1 MTWQPRD
8 KEPAMRKDSGGR
20 PAFTTR
26 RMLGITMAAVAVMAA
41 GCTGNS
47 SGDDGGESDGP
58 IKVGVSLPL
67 TGALSV
73 PGANFEQGYKLCA
86 ELINDAGGID
96 GRTLDLEISD
106 NRSDPQT
113 GVNQTQRF
121 ISSDNVDMLF
131 GTFSTLLSF
140 PIEAITEQQKMVY
153 LEPADSAVASHSRGF
168 KYNFGFTPKPIDYIG
183 QTPVDAI
190 FELSEAGDIDEGD
203 LPKKAAVVYQDDFF
217 PNSIA
222 RGLLGGEAKTPGS
235 DDVVDFGEGYL
246 AEKGIEVVYKK
257 QYPADFSNWTS
268 LLKSIKNSGADYLFA
283 LTQTPTEVNIARAM
297 ATVKY
302 EPKGAFFSQG
312 TYEQFEKSLG
322 ENADGIIVWSSWS
335 PKPEWEGLLNDKPF
349 SNQDFVKAFS
359 DKYGNPPDEDHAQAF
374 TVCQAAEQA
383 IRATG
388 GTNQEEIRDWLAD
401 RTADDPIK
409 TVQGEYHFDDKG
421 LTADRDVLLLQWQ
434 GGDLKPIYPTGSE
447 YPGTAKIVWPAN

>member
-1 MTWQPRD
+1 MWNHSR
-8 KEPAMRKDSGGR
+8 RRSRLRG
-20 PAFTTR
+20 TTR
-26 RMLGITMAAVAVMAA
+26 FTAGLAVTALAATAA
-41 GCTGNS
+41 CTGNS
-47 SGDDGGESDGP
+47 SDGSGDKTGED

-96 GRTLDLEISD
+96 GRKLKLEISD

-113 GVNQTQRF
+113 AVNQTQRF
-121 ISSDNVDMLF
+121 ISSDRVDMLF

-140 PIEAITEQQKMVY
+140 PVEAITEQQKYVY

-168 KYNFGFTPKPIDYIG
+168 TYNFGFTPKPIDYIG

-190 FELSEAGDIDEGD
+190 FDLQKAGDLDEAD
-203 LPKKAAVVYQDDFF
+203 LPKTAAVVYQDDFF
-217 PNSIA
+217 PNSIS
-222 RGLLGGEAKTPGS
+222 RGLLGGKVKNPGS

-246 AEKGIEVVYKK
+246 AEKGIKVVFKK
-257 QYPADFSNWTS
+257 QYPADFKDWTS
-268 LLKSIKNSGADYLFA
+268 LANSIKKSGADYLFA
-283 LTQTPTEVNIARAM
+283 LTQTPTEVNIARAL

-302 EPKGAFFSQG
+302 KPKGVFFSQG
-312 TYEQFEKSLG
+312 TYDQFQKSLG
-322 ENADGIIVWSSWS
+322 DNADGIIVWSSWS
-335 PKPEWEGLLNDKPF
+335 PKVEWQGLLNDKPF
-349 SNQDFVKAFS
+349 SNQDFVKAFT
-359 DKYGNPPDEDHAQAF
+359 DKYGSAPDEDHAQAF

-388 GTNQEEIRDWLAD
+388 GTDQTKIRDWLAD

-409 TVQGEYHFDDKG
+409 TTQGDYHFDDQG

-434 GGDLKPIYPTGSE
+434 DGELKPIYPTGDE
-447 YPGTAKIVWPAN
+447 YPGTSKIVWPDTNW